1 MSILIATSED
11 FMVDTSLSEH
21 DWQIRA
27 FIYEF
32 FVANGR
38 PPTTAETAQHFSASE
53 NEAGEA
59 YQHLHDAHQIMLEVG
74 TNHIRMANPLS
85 AVVTDYRVQ
94 VNDVWLYAN
103 CAWDTVGI
111 AAMCHADV
119 VVEAT
124 LPVSREIVTYRV
136 VNGQLQADEVFQVH
150 LALPVRQW
158 YDNLV
163 HT

>member
-1 MSILIATSED
+1 MSILIAASED
-11 FMVDTSLSEH
+11 FMVDTPMTEH
-21 DWQIRA
+21 DWQIRV

-38 PPTTAETAQHFSASE
+38 APTTTETAQHFNVGE
-53 NEAGEA
+53 NEASNA
-59 YQHLHDAHQIMLEVG
+59 YRRLHDAHQIMLEAG
-74 TNHIRMANPLS
+74 THEIRMANPLS

-111 AAMCHADV
+111 AAMCAADTLI
-119 VVEAT
+119 EAT
-124 LPVSREIVTYRV
+124 LPLSRETVTYRV

-150 LALPVRQW
+150 IALPVRQW
-158 YDNLV
+158 YDNLI